1 MDQYKLTLRK
11 LALRDDRYID
21 VLLSEECANATLA
34 GIDRRSH
41 ALLRIAALIA
51 MDAAPPSFM
60 SAVEAGLDAGASRD
74 EIVGTLIAVL
84 PIVGVA
90 RVVSAAPNLGLA
102 LGYDVSEALEPRRRL
117 ARMFAPPDWLRD
129 LGFLAW
135 FLVGVG
141 ILLVGAIWIFATIST
156 ILVPVIVG
164 TIAAAVAGPL
174 VDALQRRKVPRA
186 AGAALVLL
194 MLLALGVIVLLLVLG
209 GIVEQGDEIKAY
221 ASQALDK
228 VEGWANDAG
237 ADDTSEAKKDV
248 SGAVEGAGSTLLH
261 GLASGIQ
268 GLTSLAF
275 FVSFVLFST
284 FFLLKDFSSI
294 RGFVDT
300 HMGIPVPVA
309 TTVTDNVLSSLR
321 KYFLGLTI
329 VAAFNGVVVGL
340 GALVLGVSLAGTIAV
355 VTFVT
360 AYVPF
365 IGAFVSG
372 AFAVMIALASEGTGT
387 AAVML
392 VIVLL
397 ANGMLQQVVQP
408 IAFGATLDLNPL
420 AVLFVTIAAG
430 SLFGMIGLILA
441 APLTSAA
448 VHISRDLRAAR
459 ACSTGRGTGRCH
471 PFRPRKRLHQI
482 GTSLPPVGCYAY
494 LVGGV
499 VKGELSCRSA
509 STADWPRVPRPERES
524 LGRRLSF
531 CGPSWTSRHR
541 GRV

>member
-1 MDQYKLTLRK
+1 
-11 LALRDDRYID
+11 
-21 VLLSEECANATLA
+21 
-34 GIDRRSH
+34 
-41 ALLRIAALIA
+41 
-51 MDAAPPSFM
+51 
-60 SAVEAGLDAGASRD
+60 
-74 EIVGTLIAVL
+74 
-84 PIVGVA
+84 
-90 RVVSAAPNLGLA
+90 
-102 LGYDVSEALEPRRRL
+102 
-117 ARMFAPPDWLRD
+117 MFAPPAWLRD
-129 LGFLAW
+129 LGLLAW

-141 ILLVGAIWIFATIST
+141 ILLVGTIWILSEIST

-209 GIVEQGDEIKAY
+209 GIVEQGDEIKTY

-248 SGAVEGAGSTLLH
+248 NVAVEGAGSTLLH
-261 GLASGIQ
+261 GVASGIQ
-268 GLTSLAF
+268 GLTSLVF

-294 RGFVDT
+294 RRFVDT

-329 VAAFNGVVVGL
+329 VAAFNGVVVGV
-340 GALVLGVSLAGTIAV
+340 GALALGVSLAGTIAV

-365 IGAFVSG
+365 IGAFISG
-372 AFAVMIALASEGTGT
+372 AFAVMIALASEGTET

-448 VHISRDLRAAR
+448 VHISRDLAAAR
-459 ACSTGRGTGRCH
+459 AV
-471 PFRPRKRLHQI
+471 LEVEEQVA
-482 GTSLPPVGCYAY
+482 PPVP
-494 LVGGV
+494 
-499 VKGELSCRSA
+499 A
-509 STADWPRVPRPERES
+509 S
-524 LGRRLSF
+524 
-531 CGPSWTSRHR
+531 
-541 GRV
+541 

>member
-1 MDQYKLTLRK
+1 MNIPGFHRSKDRPDEP
-11 LALRDDRYID
+11 LAAGTVQRDPRPTD
-21 VLLSEECANATLA
+21 L
-34 GIDRRSH
+34 
-41 ALLRIAALIA
+41 
-51 MDAAPPSFM
+51 
-60 SAVEAGLDAGASRD
+60 
-74 EIVGTLIAVL
+74 
-84 PIVGVA
+84 A
-90 RVVSAAPNLGLA
+90 RV
-102 LGYDVSEALEPRRRL
+102 
-117 ARMFAPPDWLRD
+117 FAPPDWLRD

-194 MLLALGVIVLLLVLG
+194 MLLALGVLVLLLVLG
-209 GIVEQGDEIKAY
+209 GIVEQGDEIKSY
-221 ASQALDK
+221 ASQALDR

-248 SGAVEGAGSTLLH
+248 SGAVEGAGTTLLH

-309 TTVTDNVLSSLR
+309 TTVTDNVLNSLR

-387 AAVML
+387 AVAML

-459 ACSTGRGTGRCH
+459 AAVRAEE
-471 PFRPRKRLHQI
+471 
-482 GTSLPPVGCYAY
+482 PVATP
-494 LVGGV
+494 VP
-499 VKGELSCRSA
+499 A
-509 STADWPRVPRPERES
+509 S
-524 LGRRLSF
+524 
-531 CGPSWTSRHR
+531 
-541 GRV
+541 

>member
-1 MDQYKLTLRK
+1 
-11 LALRDDRYID
+11 
-21 VLLSEECANATLA
+21 
-34 GIDRRSH
+34 
-41 ALLRIAALIA
+41 
-51 MDAAPPSFM
+51 
-60 SAVEAGLDAGASRD
+60 
-74 EIVGTLIAVL
+74 
-84 PIVGVA
+84 
-90 RVVSAAPNLGLA
+90 
-102 LGYDVSEALEPRRRL
+102 
-117 ARMFAPPDWLRD
+117 MFAPPTWLGD
-129 LGFLAW
+129 LGLLAW

-141 ILLVGAIWIFATIST
+141 ILLVGTIWILAEIST

-209 GIVEQGDEIKAY
+209 GIVEQGDQIKTY

-228 VEGWANDAG
+228 AEGWVHDAG

-248 SGAVEGAGSTLLH
+248 NVAVEGAGSTLLH
-261 GLASGIQ
+261 GVASGIQ
-268 GLTSLAF
+268 GLTSLVF
-275 FVSFVLFST
+275 FVSFALFST

-294 RGFVDT
+294 RRFVDT

-309 TTVTDNVLSSLR
+309 TTVTDNVLGALR
-321 KYFLGLTI
+321 RYFLGVTI

-340 GALVLGVSLAGTIAV
+340 GAVALGVPLAGTIAV

-365 IGAFVSG
+365 IGAFLSG
-372 AFAVMIALASEGTGT
+372 AFAVILALAAEGTET
-387 AAVML
+387 ALIML

-397 ANGMLQQVVQP
+397 ANGLLQNVVQP
-408 IAFGATLDLNPL
+408 VAFGATLDLNPL

-441 APLTSAA
+441 APLASAA

-459 ACSTGRGTGRCH
+459 AA
-471 PFRPRKRLHQI
+471 LQAEEQVA
-482 GTSLPPVGCYAY
+482 PPVP
-494 LVGGV
+494 
-499 VKGELSCRSA
+499 A
-509 STADWPRVPRPERES
+509 S
-524 LGRRLSF
+524 
-531 CGPSWTSRHR
+531 
-541 GRV
+541 